1 MNSFAQPAH
10 HSPHEE
16 QSGARE
22 IEAEQF
28 AAHIADIVANWNVQD
43 EDGTLRRAE
52 YRDIM
57 VLVRKRTHL
66 RVYEHAL
73 RARHIPFLTSRRGG
87 LLDTLEAEDIQA
99 LLTFLITPFADLEL
113 AQALRSPLFACSDE
127 DLMQTCAE

>member
-1 MNSFAQPAH
+1 M
-10 HSPHEE
+10 

-28 AAHIADIVANWNVQD
+28 AAHIANIVANWSVQD
-43 EDGTLRRAE
+43 NGVTRRAE

-57 VLVRKRTHL
+57 VLVRKRLHL

-87 LLDTLEAEDIQA
+87 LLDTLEARRHPGAADFPDHAVRRSGTGAGAA
-99 LLTFLITPFADLEL
+99 LAGLFL
-113 AQALRSPLFACSDE
+113 QR
-127 DLMQTCAE
+127 